1 MALAP
6 LYRRHSLGLAA
17 IHSDLEN
24 HAAAQEEVLTGTPG
38 SVIVRR
44 NAAGSTFYVRQHYD
58 ALRRKRDRYLAG
70 PAGSPEADAI
80 ADRWRARIAESN
92 DVIRSAK
99 MLLREGYH
107 GLEPKP
113 FAAIA
118 PLVDHGLF
126 RAGAVLVG
134 SHAFGAI
141 ANKLGIRVSAF
152 PTEDIDIARPQAL
165 KLAASAPGGFL
176 GLLKASGIA
185 FVAVPEFDPRTPST
199 KFKEAGRSRFQVDL
213 LAPAAGREATIR
225 AVPELDAH
233 ATALPHL
240 GYLTAVTQPGIV
252 ISHHG
257 VAAVRI
263 PVPERFAVH
272 KLVVSELRTGRS
284 AKSAKDLRQAAI
296 LLAATAELFPGSVS
310 EAWEAL
316 ATTARRPA
324 RAALAKALPIL
335 AVHANALEELS
346 PLA

>member
-6 LYRRHSLGLAA
+6 LYRRHSPGLAA
-17 IHSDLEN
+17 IHADLEN
-24 HAAAQEEVLTGTPG
+24 HAAAQDEVLTGTPG

-44 NAAGSTFYVRQHYD
+44 NAAGATFYVRQHYD
-58 ALRRKRDRYLAG
+58 ALRAKRDRYLAG

-80 ADRWRARIAESN
+80 AERWRERIAEAN

-99 MLLREGYH
+99 MLLREGYL

-134 SHAFGAI
+134 SHAFGAV

-176 GLLKASGIA
+176 GLLKESGIA

-213 LAPAAGREATIR
+213 LAPASGREVTHR
-225 AVPELDAH
+225 EVPELDAH

-240 GYLTAVTQPGIV
+240 SYLTALTQPGIV
-252 ISHHG
+252 ICHHG
-257 VAAVRI
+257 VAAVRL
-263 PVPERFAVH
+263 PMPERYAVH

-296 LLAATAELFPGSVS
+296 LLAAMTELFPGSVR

-316 ATTARRPA
+316 SPGARRLA
-324 RAALAKALPIL
+324 KAGLAKALPIL
-335 AVHANALEELS
+335 GVHPKAPEELAG
-346 PLA
+346 LA